1 MALKLYFHPLS
12 SYSQKALI
20 ALYENGTPFEPLMLE
35 RANEKRGNE
44 FKALWPIGKFPVLV
58 DEARKRTV
66 PESSIIIEYV
76 QQHYPGTTRLVPDDP
91 ERARDVR
98 FKDRFFDLYVHAPM
112 QKIVGDKLRPANARD
127 AHGVAEAKAQIGTAL
142 GIVDREMAEKTWAMG
157 DEFTLADCAAGPP
170 LFYIDKMTPLAGS
183 YQNVAAYLARLKR
196 RPSYARALEEAQPYL
211 SLFPG

>member
-1 MALKLYFHPLS
+1 MSLKLYFHPLS

-35 RANEKRGNE
+35 RANERRGAE
-44 FKALWPIGKFPVLV
+44 FKALWPIGKFPLLV
-58 DEARKRTV
+58 DETRRQTV
-66 PESSIIIEYV
+66 PESSIIIEYL
-76 QQHYPGTTRLVPDDP
+76 QQHYPGKTRFIPDDA

-98 FKDRFFDLYVHAPM
+98 FKDRFLDLYVHAPM
-112 QKIVGDKLRPANARD
+112 QKIVGDKLRPAD
-127 AHGVAEAKAQIGTAL
+127 AKDSYGVAEAKAQVGTAL
-142 GIVDREMAEKTWAMG
+142 GIVEREIAGKTWAMG

-170 LFYIDKMTPLAGS
+170 LFYIDKMMPLAGA
-183 YQNVAAYLARLKR
+183 YKNVAAYLARLMQ

>member
-1 MALKLYFHPLS
+1 
-12 SYSQKALI
+12 
-20 ALYENGTPFEPLMLE
+20 
-35 RANEKRGNE
+35 
-44 FKALWPIGKFPVLV
+44 
-58 DEARKRTV
+58 
-66 PESSIIIEYV
+66 V

>member
-98 FKDRFFDLYVHAPM
+98 LKDRFFDLYVHAPM
-112 QKIVGDKLRPANARD
+112 QKIVGDKLRPADARD